1 MEGII
6 RIVGIGIAMA
16 VVIGIL
22 RSTHT
27 PMAVQLS
34 ISFTV
39 VMMLVLIEPLRE
51 VLTFF
56 AEMGRRAGMNRHH
69 LEVLFKAV
77 GIAYV
82 ASVGAQLA
90 KDAGE
95 QSVAVLIELG
105 GKVLILTVAIPV
117 FSSILLSL
125 LRLLP

>member
-1 MEGII
+1 
-6 RIVGIGIAMA
+6 
-16 VVIGIL
+16 
-22 RSTHT
+22 
-27 PMAVQLS
+27 
-34 ISFTV
+34 
-39 VMMLVLIEPLRE
+39 
-51 VLTFF
+51 
-56 AEMGRRAGMNRHH
+56 MGRRAGMDRHH